1 MKKTFIVI
9 LSFLLLSITA
19 LSQTTG
25 RLLGTVSGPDGVIPG
40 ANITVK
46 DNQTGR
52 EITFQTSGDGSFS
65 VPQLDFGTYT
75 VTITA
80 SGFKTFS
87 TTDLKIDAGREY
99 TLNPTLE
106 VGGVEEIVTV
116 QAGADIVNSADA
128 ALSNT
133 VSPRQVIDLPING
146 RNPLALVSLQ
156 PGANATSNSINGQRS
171 SNINVTRDGINVQDN
186 FIRSGNFVSDQPT
199 VDDTGEFTVTTQ
211 NASADQGGGG
221 SSQIQLVTPRGGSEF
236 HGAGFIFNRNSEFSA
251 NSFFNNSSNTPQ
263 TFLNRNQIGGKLS
276 GPLPFPH
283 FGEGGPVVDKN
294 KAFFFAAYERLFLR
308 TEATANNTV
317 LLGSARNG
325 TFTYTALNNDPTNGI
340 VAGQLVTVNVL
351 TGQGLNLATPTNLT
365 AFNNAGGVLMVDP
378 VVQSRLLNF
387 IPTVGNLS
395 GTTNGGLTQLYRFN
409 ARNNR
414 DTDSFVSRVD
424 YDINDRNTLNFVY
437 RFIGDITDR
446 PDANVGFVRDPFV
459 IQNDKTHLFTG
470 AYRTIIGANFTNEV
484 RIGFT
489 QSKPFFNE
497 GNINP
502 DFIIQ
507 GAALPLG
514 ITNPEPTFENQGRNT
529 RLLAFKDDANYTFG
543 NHSLRFGGQYDRQKI
558 VVSNSGGTTPVFNFS
573 TTANTRTPRLSAPL
587 FPGGI
592 SATER
597 TRADTLRYFL
607 GGVIGDGA
615 VLANPTSSTS
625 GAITGATLIEDLRY
639 GNVGLYVGDQW
650 RVAPSL
656 TLNFGLRYDLFTPLR
671 NPDLILLEP
680 LIPNNSDPVA
690 AILNPNGSYGIVG
703 TNVGEP
709 GQLFKADKNNFGPQ
723 FSFAWSPQ
731 FKNNLLGSIFGNGRT
746 VIRGGYRASFVN
758 DEYLKSVLNAAR
770 GNSGLAV
777 TVNAVDVLPD
787 GTTTL
792 DLNRRL
798 RNVTGAGF
806 PAPVTLQPPFTFAEG
821 NLADGNF
828 FNTVF
833 ATDPDLGVAR
843 VDEYNIGIQREL
855 GFNTALEVRYVGGR
869 SNSLIRS
876 FDFNQIN
883 IRNTGFLEDFLR
895 AQNNCRLQAASI
907 GQTGLNC
914 TNAGFNAA
922 IPGSQPLPVFN
933 QLPFGTFLNNSAV
946 LAPLQNGTPADLALL
961 YITNGLD
968 IDENGVGVQFR
979 RNRNAGPVDYL
990 TNAGVFRYNALQVE
1004 VRRRFT
1010 QGLSLQANYTFQKTL
1025 TDVPE
1030 EDQNRFDP
1038 YLDIENPGLEYSRA
1052 DYDRTHAF
1060 NFNAIYEL
1068 PFGKGRT
1075 FLDQGGLVDALF
1087 GGYQISAIVQA
1098 ASGAPF
1104 SIRDP
1109 RGTINRAARAA
1120 RQTAVSNLTKN
1131 QIKDLIGIFRTPN
1144 GIFFINPSVIAPNGT
1159 ATGGNV
1165 NATPNNPAFAGQVF
1179 FNAQPGQTGNLE
1191 RAFLNGPTFLTVDIG
1206 LSKRFRFTENVGLQL
1221 RAEAF
1226 NLLNRPN
1233 FFLGTG
1239 VGDGAT
1245 GENSNAFNVNNTAFG
1260 RITNTYAPRIIQFG
1274 ARFEF

>member
-1 MKKTFIVI
+1 MKKTFTVI
-9 LSFLLLSITA
+9 LSLLLLSTAA

-25 RLLGTVSGPDGVIPG
+25 RLLGTISGPDGAIPG
-40 ANITVK
+40 ANIVVK

-52 EITFQTSGDGSFS
+52 EITVQASGDGSFS
-65 VPQLDFGTYT
+65 VPQLDFGTYS

-80 SGFKTFS
+80 AGFKTFS

-106 VGGVEEIVTV
+106 IGGVEEIVTV
-116 QAGADIVNSADA
+116 QAGADIINSADA
-128 ALSNT
+128 SLSNT

-186 FIRSGNFVSDQPT
+186 FIRSGNFVQDQPT

-211 NASADQGGGG
+211 NAGADQGGGG

-236 HGAGFIFNRNSEFSA
+236 HGAAFIFNRNSEFSA
-251 NSFFNNSSNTPQ
+251 NSFFNNNAGTPQ
-263 TFLNRNQIGGKLS
+263 TFLNRNQIGGKIS

-283 FGEGGPVVDKN
+283 FGEGGPVIDKN
-294 KAFFFAAYERLFLR
+294 KTFFFAAYERLFLR

-317 LLGSARNG
+317 LLGAARNG
-325 TFTYTALNNDPTNGI
+325 TFTYTALNNDPANGI
-340 VAGQLVTVNVL
+340 VAGQQVTVNVL
-351 TGQGLNLATPTNLT
+351 TGQGLNLATAANLS
-365 AFNNAGGVLMVDP
+365 AFNNAGGILTVDP

-387 IPTVGNLS
+387 IPTAGNLS
-395 GTTNGGLTQLYRFN
+395 GTTNGGLTQLFRFN
-409 ARNNR
+409 ARSNR
-414 DTDSFVSRVD
+414 DTDSFVSRMD

-437 RFIGDITDR
+437 RFVGDVTDR
-446 PDANVGFVRDPFV
+446 PDANVGFTRDPFV
-459 IQNDKTHLFTG
+459 IQNDKTHLLTG

-484 RIGFT
+484 RIGYT
-489 QSKPFFNE
+489 QSKPFFNQ
-497 GNINP
+497 GNINS

-507 GAALPLG
+507 GAALPFG
-514 ITNPEPTFENQGRNT
+514 ITNPEATFENQGRNT
-529 RLLAFKDDANYTFG
+529 QLLGFKNDATYSSG
-543 NHSLRFGGQYDRQKI
+543 NHSLRFGGQYDRHKI
-558 VVSNSGGTTPVFNFS
+558 VVSNSGGTTPTFTF
-573 TTANTRTPRLSAPL
+573 TDTLNTRTPRLNAPL

-607 GGVIGDGA
+607 GGIIGAGA

-625 GAITGATLIEDLRY
+625 GAITGATLIEDLRF
-639 GNVGLYVGDQW
+639 GNVGLYVSDQW
-650 RVAPSL
+650 RLAPSL
-656 TLNFGLRYDLFTPLR
+656 TVNIGVRYDMFTPLR
-671 NPDLILLEP
+671 NPDQIFLEP
-680 LIPNNSDPVA
+680 LIPNNSDPIA

-703 TNVGEP
+703 TNIGEP
-709 GQLFKADKNNFGPQ
+709 GQFFKADKNNFGPQ

-731 FKNNLLGSIFGNGRT
+731 FKNNLLGSFFGNGRT
-746 VIRGGYRASFVN
+746 VIRGGYRSSFVN
-758 DEYLKSVLNAAR
+758 DEYLKSVLNSYR
-770 GNSGLAV
+770 GNAGLGV
-777 TVNAVDVLPD
+777 TVNALDVLPD
-787 GTTTL
+787 GTTTV

-798 RNVTGAGF
+798 RNISGGNF
-806 PAPVTLQPPFTFAEG
+806 PAPAALRPPFTFAEG
-821 NLADGNF
+821 NAADGNF

-833 ATDPDLGVAR
+833 AADPNLQVAR
-843 VDEYNIGIQREL
+843 IDEYNFGIQREL
-855 GFNTALEVRYVGGR
+855 GFNTALEIRYVGGR
-869 SNSLIRS
+869 SNSLIRA

-883 IRNTGFLEDFLR
+883 IRDTGFLTDFLR
-895 AQNNCRLQAASI
+895 AQSNCRLQAASI

-922 IPGSQPLPVFN
+922 IPGSQQLPVFA

-946 LAPLQNGTPADLALL
+946 LAPIQNGTPADLALL
-961 YITNGLD
+961 YINNGLD

-979 RNRNAGPVDYL
+979 ANRNAGPVDYL
-990 TNAGVFRYNALQVE
+990 ANEGLYRYNALQVE

-1010 QGLSLQANYTFQKTL
+1010 QGFSFQANYTFQKTL

-1038 YLDIENPGLEYSRA
+1038 YLDLENPGLEYSRA
-1052 DYDRTHAF
+1052 DFDRTHAF

-1068 PFGKGRT
+1068 PFGKGRA
-1075 FLDQGGLVDALF
+1075 FLDRGGLTDALF

-1098 ASGAPF
+1098 VSGAPF

-1109 RGTINRAARAA
+1109 RGTINRAGRAG
-1120 RQTAVSNLTKN
+1120 RQTAVSNLTKQ
-1131 QIKDLIGIFRTPN
+1131 QIKELIGIYRTPN
-1144 GIFFINPSVIAPNGT
+1144 GIYFINPNVIAPNGT

-1165 NATPNNPAFAGQVF
+1165 TATPNNPAFAGQVF
-1179 FNAQPGQTGNLE
+1179 FNAQAGQTGNLE
-1191 RAFLNGPTFLTVDIG
+1191 RAFLNGPSFFTVDLG
-1206 LSKRFRFTENVGLQL
+1206 LSKRFRFSENVGLQL

-1226 NLLNRPN
+1226 NVLNRAN
-1233 FFLGTG
+1233 FVLGTG
-1239 VGDGAT
+1239 AGDGAL

-1260 RITNTYAPRIIQFG
+1260 RITNTYAPRILQFG